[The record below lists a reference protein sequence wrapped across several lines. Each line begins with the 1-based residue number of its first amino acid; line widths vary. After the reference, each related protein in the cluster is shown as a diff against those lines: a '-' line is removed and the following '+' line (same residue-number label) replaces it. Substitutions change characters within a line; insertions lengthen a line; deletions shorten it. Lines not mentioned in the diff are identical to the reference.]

1 MNRIG
6 QERGWPPMQRP
17 DYDAAAT
24 LRGANF
30 VGTPEDVVKKI
41 LFQHE
46 LFGHDRFMIQF
57 TIGGIPHE
65 GILRS
70 IELLG
75 REVAPR
81 VREALDGSG
90 TASRIA
96 EPATRGDNE

>member
-24 LRGANF
+24 RRGANF
-30 VGTPEDVVKKI
+30 VGTPQDVVDKI

-46 LFGHDRFMIQF
+46 IFGHDRFMIQF
-57 TIGGIPHE
+57 TVGGVPHE

-75 REVAPR
+75 REVVPA
-81 VREALDGSG
+81 VREQLGL
-90 TASRIA
+90 
-96 EPATRGDNE
+96 

>member
-1 MNRIG
+1 MNKIG
-6 QERGWPPMQRP
+6 LERGWPPMSRA
-17 DYDAAAT
+17 DYDAAAS

-30 VGTPEDVVKKI
+30 VGTPEDVVEKI

-46 LFGHDRFMIQF
+46 IFGHDRFMVQF

-75 REVAPR
+75 REVAPA
-81 VREALDGSG
+81 VREGIAARQAG
-90 TASRIA
+90 AS
-96 EPATRGDNE
+96 TR